1 MEHVNLIPQEVHLS
15 FPNNVNAYLAN
26 LVSLGILFDMDGSY
40 IIDQT
45 IYNKIKAVYGFE
57 RLKTQ
62 FVPNVYKE
70 LVTNDSFYKVTDFGK
85 LFIQACIK

>member
-1 MEHVNLIPQEVHLS
+1 MGLRDL
-15 FPNNVNAYLAN
+15 
-26 LVSLGILFDMDGSY
+26 
-40 IIDQT
+40 
-45 IYNKIKAVYGFE
+45 
-57 RLKTQ
+57 RTQ